1 MIPPL
6 KQGIKLKRPYVNLN
20 SENIVRE
27 LLGAL
32 NDSLDKFTNLKGV
45 VGIILDGDC
54 QEGMVIFFQKLM

>member
-1 MIPPL
+1 M
-6 KQGIKLKRPYVNLN
+6 KRPYVNLN

-32 NDSLDKFTNLKGV
+32 NESLDKFTNLKGV